1 MQTSDI
7 GSSIESSFSHAPL
20 PTKHVDDAVGKLDS
34 LVYNKQGGKYSS
46 QFLIKNYVFYDPLSF
61 RSSNQ
66 HTTDSKIAFFRK
78 NRGA

>member
-46 QFLIKNYVFYDPLSF
+46 LSF